1 MELSKYPDSF
11 KESKDFADIQKN
23 PFRQIS
29 ANLLDTIEEYFTNI
43 DESKQIKGTEYY
55 NYEDELTNLLFDE
68 RKKKEKT
75 ILNKNGNLA
84 KYIKS
89 IFKDYGFSEKD
100 FDKFFKM
107 LSSVDNISNFFETF
121 LDEYL

>member
-11 KESKDFADIQKN
+11 KESEDFADIQKN

-29 ANLLDTIEEYFTNI
+29 ANLLDTIDEYFTNI

-68 RKKKEKT
+68 RKKKGKI
-75 ILNKNGNLA
+75 ILSKKGSLA

-107 LSSVDNISNFFETF
+107 LSSIDNISDFFETF

>member
-1 MELSKYPDSF
+1 MELSEYPDSF
-11 KESKDFADIQKN
+11 TESKDFNDIQKN

-29 ANLLDTIEEYFTNI
+29 ANLLVAIDDYFTNI
-43 DESKQIKGTEYY
+43 DDSKQINGYRYY
-55 NYEDELTNLLFDE
+55 TYEDELTNLLFDE
-68 RKKKEKT
+68 RKKSKKT
-75 ILNKNGNLA
+75 ILSKNGKLA

-89 IFKDYGFSEKD
+89 LFKDYGFSEKD

-107 LSSVDNISNFFETF
+107 LSSIDNISDFFETF

>member
-11 KESKDFADIQKN
+11 KESEDFADIQKN

-29 ANLLDTIEEYFTNI
+29 ANLLDTIDEYFTNI
-43 DESKQIKGTEYY
+43 NDSKQIKGTEYY
-55 NYEDELTNLLFDE
+55 KYEDELTNLLFDE
-68 RKKKEKT
+68 RKKSKKA
-75 ILNKNGNLA
+75 ILSKNGKLA

-100 FDKFFKM
+100 FDKFFKL
-107 LSSVDNISNFFETF
+107 LSSIDTISDFFETF

>member
-1 MELSKYPDSF
+1 MELSEYPDSF

-29 ANLLDTIEEYFTNI
+29 ANLLVAIDEYFTNI
-43 DESKQIKGTEYY
+43 DDSKQINGYRYY
-55 NYEDELTNLLFDE
+55 TYEDELTNLLFDE
-68 RKKKEKT
+68 RKKSKKT
-75 ILNKNGNLA
+75 ILSKNGKLA

-100 FDKFFKM
+100 FDKFFKL
-107 LSSVDNISNFFETF
+107 LSSIDNISDFFETF

>member
-1 MELSKYPDSF
+1 MELSEYPDSF
-11 KESKDFADIQKN
+11 TESKDFNDIQKN

-29 ANLLDTIEEYFTNI
+29 ANLLVAIDDYFTNI
-43 DESKQIKGTEYY
+43 DDSKQINGYRYY
-55 NYEDELTNLLFDE
+55 TYEDELTNLLFDE
-68 RKKKEKT
+68 RKKSKKT
-75 ILNKNGNLA
+75 ILSKNGSLA

-100 FDKFFKM
+100 FDKFFKR
-107 LSSVDNISNFFETF
+107 LSSIDNISDFFETF